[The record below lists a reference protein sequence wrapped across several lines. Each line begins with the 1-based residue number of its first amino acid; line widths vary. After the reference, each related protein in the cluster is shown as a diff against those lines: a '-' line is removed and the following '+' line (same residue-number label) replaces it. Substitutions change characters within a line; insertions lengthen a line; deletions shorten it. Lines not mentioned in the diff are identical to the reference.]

1 LFFAAGGIPKG
12 SNQGGAPVGI
22 IVAAAVLAVVSVA
35 IRFFLIPKIK
45 DPVKLLPAMIVG
57 LALAEAIGIIGM
69 FVVGKEFPET
79 RIALFVTSVSLVTAF
94 APAYVHSLS
103 ERQKM
108 M

>member
-1 LFFAAGGIPKG
+1 
-12 SNQGGAPVGI
+12 
-22 IVAAAVLAVVSVA
+22 
-35 IRFFLIPKIK
+35 
-45 DPVKLLPAMIVG
+45 MIVG